1 MNESYHSQLI
11 PSKTL
16 IRSGTTSFILLSF

>member
-16 IRSGTTSFILLSF
+16 IRSGTPSFILLFF